1 MAEVALS
8 KMSIVA
14 YPKLEKAVSYAWE
27 CMNLNKL
34 IERTTTMHTRL
45 RNNESAIA
53 VILSE
58 ADV

>member
-1 MAEVALS
+1 MAEIALS

-14 YPKLEKAVSYAWE
+14 NPKLEEAVSYAWD

-45 RNNESAIA
+45 RNNESTIAAI
-53 VILSE
+53 LTE